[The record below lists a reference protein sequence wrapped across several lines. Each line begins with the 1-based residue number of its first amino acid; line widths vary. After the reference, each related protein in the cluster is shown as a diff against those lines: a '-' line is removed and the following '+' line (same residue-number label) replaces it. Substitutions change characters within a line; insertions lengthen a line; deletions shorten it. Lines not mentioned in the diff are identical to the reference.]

1 MSQSRN
7 MHSLSHAWRKHQS
20 SDLSVKIAA
29 LFLGWTL
36 KYRLATWGLIPL
48 ANVIQLTDFFGICEC
63 ILQCLLYENFSNEW
77 KHDLTVLAPLR
88 FTL

>member
-1 MSQSRN
+1 
-7 MHSLSHAWRKHQS
+7 MHVAGKHQS
-20 SDLSVKIAA
+20 SDLSVKKAA

-48 ANVIQLTDFFGICEC
+48 ANLIQLTDFFAIREC
-63 ILQCLLYENFSNEW
+63 ILQCLLYENFSSEW

-88 FTL
+88 FIL